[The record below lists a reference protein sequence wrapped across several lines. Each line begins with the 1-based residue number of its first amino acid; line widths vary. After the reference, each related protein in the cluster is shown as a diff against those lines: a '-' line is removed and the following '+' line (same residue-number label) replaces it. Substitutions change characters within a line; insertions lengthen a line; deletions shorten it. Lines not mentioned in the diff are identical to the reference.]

1 MVSPGLFLTTPPSV
15 LFALIAVAFL
25 FWLQLKKKKKKP
37 SFCTFGFYP
46 SSVPT
51 LLSSG

>member
-1 MVSPGLFLTTPPSV
+1 MVSPGLFLTTPPFV
-15 LFALIAVAFL
+15 LSALIALAFL
-25 FWLQLKKKKKKP
+25 FWLQLKKKKKP
-37 SFCTFGFYP
+37 SFCTLGFYP